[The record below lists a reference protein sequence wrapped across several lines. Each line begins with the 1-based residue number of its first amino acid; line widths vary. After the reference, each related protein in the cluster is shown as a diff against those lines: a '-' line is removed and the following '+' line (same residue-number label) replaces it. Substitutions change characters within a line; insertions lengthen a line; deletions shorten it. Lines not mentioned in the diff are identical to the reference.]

1 MGTWIVLAIIILVV
15 LWLVFTYNGL
25 IAARNRTQEAWSEI
39 DVELKRRHDLIPNL
53 VNTVAGYMGHE
64 RGTLEAVTNARAN
77 AVAAGATGDPAK
89 IGQAENMLSQSLRSL
104 FAVSE
109 NYPELKA
116 ISAFTNLQEN
126 LTATEDKLEFS
137 RRFYNG
143 NVRDYNIKLQTL
155 PTSLIAGVLGFKP
168 FGFFQADEGDRAVPQ
183 VNFGNMP
190 APGSLPPPPAAGPGG
205 PPAPGSAGPPPP
217 SWPLRGLRH
226 GADELG
232 LRRRVTA
239 GKIPVLVEDAD
250 DPIDFCGD
258 AYLEHVVVI
267 AVAVAAPVHAADSRL
282 FVGDEQLDVIDLMPR
297 VVDRV
302 EPFRDA

>member
-1 MGTWIVLAIIILVV
+1 MGWVVVGIVVLVL

-53 VNTVAGYMGHE
+53 VQTVQGYVGHE
-64 RGTLEAVTNARAN
+64 RGTLEAVTNARAS
-77 AVAAGATGDPAK
+77 AVAAGATCDPAK
-89 IGQAENMLSQSLRSL
+89 IGAAENMLSQSLRSL

-116 ISAFTNLQEN
+116 IAAFTNLQEQ
-126 LTATEDKLEFS
+126 LTATEDKIEFS

-183 VNFGNMP
+183 VNFGNTP
-190 APGSLPPPPAAGPGG
+190 PGGSSGSGAPPAF
-205 PPAPGSAGPPPP
+205 GSSGPPPP
-217 SWPLRGLRH
+217 GSGPPPQ
-226 GADELG
+226 
-232 LRRRVTA
+232 T
-239 GKIPVLVEDAD
+239 
-250 DPIDFCGD
+250 
-258 AYLEHVVVI
+258 
-267 AVAVAAPVHAADSRL
+267 
-282 FVGDEQLDVIDLMPR
+282 
-297 VVDRV
+297 
-302 EPFRDA
+302 

>member
-1 MGTWIVLAIIILVV
+1 MEWVVVGVIVLIILG
-15 LWLVFTYNGL
+15 WPIFTYNGL
-25 IAARNRTQEAWSEI
+25 ISARNRTQEAWSEI

-53 VNTVAGYMGHE
+53 VNTVQGYMSHE

-89 IGQAENMLSQSLRSL
+89 IGQAENMLTQSLRSL

-109 NYPELKA
+109 NYPDLKA

-143 NVRDYNIKLQTL
+143 NVRDYNISLQTL
-155 PTSLIAGVLGFKP
+155 PTSLIAGVLGFKA

-190 APGSLPPPPAAGPGG
+190 SAGQVPPAAGQGG
-205 PPAPGSAGPPPP
+205 PPPAGSAGPPPQ
-217 SWPLRGLRH
+217 S
-226 GADELG
+226 
-232 LRRRVTA
+232 
-239 GKIPVLVEDAD
+239 
-250 DPIDFCGD
+250 
-258 AYLEHVVVI
+258 
-267 AVAVAAPVHAADSRL
+267 
-282 FVGDEQLDVIDLMPR
+282 
-297 VVDRV
+297 
-302 EPFRDA
+302 